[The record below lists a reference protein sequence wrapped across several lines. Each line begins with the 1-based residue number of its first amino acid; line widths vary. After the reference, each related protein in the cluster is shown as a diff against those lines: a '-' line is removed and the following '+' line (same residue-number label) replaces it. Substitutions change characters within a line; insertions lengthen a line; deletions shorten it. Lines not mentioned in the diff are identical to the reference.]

1 LTRSVAGSIIG
12 DHVVAEVQPKKGA
25 HMDKQPN
32 AKDPKGEQG
41 GQARPAGLGLRLVPV
56 DQSDQPVLSN
66 LTTVSVAPGMVFIDF
81 GFVEPGLMSALP
93 RMARLGGKMP
103 ERITGKLAVRVALGF
118 DSLTALHQQLGQVLK
133 GLGDAA
139 RAASAR
145 ASAKKE

>member
-1 LTRSVAGSIIG
+1 
-12 DHVVAEVQPKKGA
+12 
-25 HMDKQPN
+25 
-32 AKDPKGEQG
+32 
-41 GQARPAGLGLRLVPV
+41 VPV
-56 DQSDQPVLSN
+56 DQSDQPVFSN
-66 LTTVSVAPGMVFIDF
+66 LTSVSVAPGTVFIDF
-81 GFVEPGLMSALP
+81 GFVEPGLLSALP

-139 RAASAR
+139 RAARA